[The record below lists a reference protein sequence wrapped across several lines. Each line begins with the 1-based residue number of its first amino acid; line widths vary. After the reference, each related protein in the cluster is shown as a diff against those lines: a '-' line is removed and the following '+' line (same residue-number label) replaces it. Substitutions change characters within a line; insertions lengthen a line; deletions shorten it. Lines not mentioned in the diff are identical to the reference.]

1 MKYLFDNCIS
11 HRLVNMLAALD
22 VSAVSLR
29 SVLPQDVGDVELF
42 AYLNGSDSVF
52 VSCDLSQRTRPLEA
66 RALKESG
73 VTALYLGPFWG
84 KMQFWQQAVWLVT
97 RWETIDKAASSAVKG
112 SFAEIKRNGKALYF
126 TL

>member
-1 MKYLFDNCIS
+1 
-11 HRLVNMLAALD
+11 MLAALD

-52 VSCDLSQRTRPLEA
+52 VSCDLSQRKR
-66 RALKESG
+66 LKESG